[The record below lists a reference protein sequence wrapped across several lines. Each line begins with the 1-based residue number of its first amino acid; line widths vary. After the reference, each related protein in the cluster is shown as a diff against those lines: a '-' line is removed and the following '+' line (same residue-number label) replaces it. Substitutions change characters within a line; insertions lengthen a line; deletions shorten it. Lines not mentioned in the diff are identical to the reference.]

1 MDKAEILKR
10 MNDLFVEVL
19 DDTQI
24 VLSEATTADDVDGW
38 DSLTHVQLVLAVEQH
53 FKIRFTAREIRSWSN
68 VGEMIACVISKQR

>member
-10 MNDLFVEVL
+10 MNDIFVEVL

-53 FKIRFTAREIRSWSN
+53 FKIRFTAREIRGWSN
-68 VGEMIACVISKQR
+68 VGEMIACVISKQQ

>member
-1 MDKAEILKR
+1 MDEAEILKR
-10 MNDLFVEVL
+10 MNDIFVEVL

-24 VLSEATTADDVDGW
+24 VLSEATTADDVGGW

-68 VGEMIACVISKQR
+68 VGEMIACVISKQQ